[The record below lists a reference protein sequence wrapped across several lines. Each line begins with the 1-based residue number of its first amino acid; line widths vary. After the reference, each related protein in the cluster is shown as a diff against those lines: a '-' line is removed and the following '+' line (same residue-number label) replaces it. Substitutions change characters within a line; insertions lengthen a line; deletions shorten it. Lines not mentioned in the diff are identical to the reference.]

1 MPGNQVDAGDNEY
14 TTHDRH
20 GRELIM
26 QEHDRQERAK
36 QWLDKESRCGRGSF
50 HPGQSLEPGEISNY
64 GSQERQP
71 DYTKPCNKAQGMP
84 ARIAK
89 KKKKKKTTT
98 TTHKNTNNKHTNK
111 KK

>member
-14 TTHDRH
+14 AAHDCH

-84 ARIAK
+84 ARIDDFPDSNRRPEDH
-89 KKKKKKTTT
+89 TD
-98 TTHKNTNNKHTNK
+98 NNRCRGNH
-111 KK
+111 